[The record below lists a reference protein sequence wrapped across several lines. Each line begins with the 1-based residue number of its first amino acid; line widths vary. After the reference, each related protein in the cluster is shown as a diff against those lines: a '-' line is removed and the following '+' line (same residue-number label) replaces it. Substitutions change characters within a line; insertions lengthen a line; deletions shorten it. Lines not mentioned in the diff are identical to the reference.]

1 MKDHAEKKQT
11 PSKATSSKQAST
23 VSRKAFT
30 DNREAA
36 AAQLKLQ
43 EAANDYTI
51 NKTTI
56 QQKANKTGL
65 PDQLKSGIEQLSGH
79 AMDDVKVHYNSSKPS
94 QLNAHAYA
102 QGSNIHLAPG
112 QEKHLPHEAWHTAQ
126 QKQGRVQPTTTVNG
140 QKVNDNPALEKEA
153 DVMGAKAASVQMKSK
168 TTKNTNELSSQT
180 VQRVVQRQQTDIA
193 LKSASGTYID
203 NKKKKQTFSFKQTGK
218 GSDIIAKT
226 NSHPKGFVDYSDT
239 IIKYLKKYG
248 EIPKDATGIVL
259 TSQDTYGIKK

>member
-65 PDQLKSGIEQLSGH
+65 PDQLK
-79 AMDDVKVHYNSSKPS
+79 KPS

-259 TSQDTYGIKK
+259 ASQDTYGIKK